1 MNLKKIVVGF
11 ALVFAC
17 GSSAFAEKPF
27 TVSIWE
33 DITMPRSVNQQD
45 NRMSSLL
52 LEYYKSEIATHSKLK
67 LAPNAD
73 VEKAISALRHRAGQ
87 PLTPDEVKTVL
98 KETNAQ
104 YLGLLAVLR
113 DGENTSVRVT
123 LYDQSGEQQKPIEV
137 PHNSIRESDH
147 TAILLAVSTARAI
160 RGQSPVDRL
169 NMQREKQM
177 LEEMKHDLEYPA
189 KRYTKD

>member
-1 MNLKKIVVGF
+1 MNLTKLVAGF
-11 ALVFAC
+11 ARVFAC

-27 TVSIWE
+27 TVAIWE

-52 LEYYKSEIATHSKLK
+52 LEYYKSEIATHSKLA
-67 LAPNAD
+67 LAPTSE
-73 VEKAISALRHRAGQ
+73 VEKAVSALRHRAGQ
-87 PLTPDEVKTVL
+87 PLTPDEAKAIL
-98 KETNAQ
+98 KEADAQ
-104 YLGLLAVLR
+104 YLALLAVLR

-123 LYDQSGEQQKPIEV
+123 LYDQNGEQQKPIEV
-137 PHNSIRESDH
+137 SHNSIRESDH

-177 LEEMKHDLEYPA
+177 LEEMKHDLENPTT
-189 KRYTKD
+189 RYTKD